1 MIRPTVSIIVPV
13 YNAEKTLRR
22 CLDSIACQTWRALE
36 VLLVNDASTDGSL
49 AICREYCEKDARF
62 HLIDKA
68 RNSGVADSRNRAIAV
83 ATGKYL
89 QFADSDD
96 WLRADAT
103 EKMAEAAEQ
112 NDCDLVVA
120 GFYRV
125 LERRI
130 YAHRALFMEGKV
142 TRERFVEGLMRA
154 PANFYYGVLWN
165 KLFRTDIVRRQ
176 KIACPDELDWCEDT
190 SFNLSYLA
198 HAKYVMVL
206 PDAVYFYT
214 KQKGSLSSAGKVL
227 PGMMDA
233 KGEVFDRYCKLY
245 RTAKPKSK
253 NKIAPLGYWVSV
265 PIDGGYSVDGY
276 RNPQFYAARMEKK
289 SARRQK
295 RWERRRALSARRLQ
309 PPRFLGAAEE
319 AEEL

>member
-36 VLLVNDASTDGSL
+36 
-49 AICREYCEKDARF
+49 
-62 HLIDKA
+62 
-68 RNSGVADSRNRAIAV
+68 
-83 ATGKYL
+83 
-89 QFADSDD
+89 
-96 WLRADAT
+96 
-103 EKMAEAAEQ
+103 
-112 NDCDLVVA
+112 
-120 GFYRV
+120 
-125 LERRI
+125 
-130 YAHRALFMEGKV
+130 
-142 TRERFVEGLMRA
+142 
-154 PANFYYGVLWN
+154 
-165 KLFRTDIVRRQ
+165 
-176 KIACPDELDWCEDT
+176 
-190 SFNLSYLA
+190 
-198 HAKYVMVL
+198 
-206 PDAVYFYT
+206 
-214 KQKGSLSSAGKVL
+214 VL

-295 RWERRRALSARRLQ
+295 RWERRRALRARRLQ

>member
-1 MIRPTVSIIVPV
+1 MTRPTVTVIVPV

-22 CLDSIACQTWRALE
+22 CLDSIRGQTWQEIE
-36 VLLVNDASTDGSL
+36 VLMVNDGSADGSG
-49 AICREYCEKDARF
+49 AICREYCEKDPRF

-68 RNSGVADSRNRAIAV
+68 ENSGVADSRNRAIAA

-96 WLRADAT
+96 WLRTDAT
-103 EKMAEAAEQ
+103 ELMAEAAEQ
-112 NDCDLVVA
+112 HDCELVVS

-125 LERRI
+125 LEKRI

-165 KLFRTDIVRRQ
+165 KLFRTDIVRLQ

-198 HAKYVMVL
+198 HAKHVMVL
-206 PDAVYFYT
+206 PEPLYFYT
-214 KQKGSLSSAGKVL
+214 KQKCSLSSAGKVL
-227 PGMMDA
+227 PDMMST
-233 KGEVFDRYCKLY
+233 KVQVFDRYKKLY
-245 RTAKPKSK
+245 HTTQPKKK
-253 NKIAPLGYWVSV
+253 NSLRPYGYWMSV
-265 PIDGGYSVDGY
+265 PIDGGYSVESY
-276 RNPQFYAARMEKK
+276 RNPQFYAKRLEKK
-289 SARRQK
+289 SLRRQRK
-295 RWERRRALSARRLQ
+295 VERRRAMRQGRLN
-309 PPRFLGAAEE
+309 PPRFFREMEE
-319 AEEL
+319 E